1 MNNYVSDEGIVFTDA
16 DIQEWASEAESGFPN
31 STLTAVA
38 GRPWEARTEPMEAH
52 TIRVPRVLWELVEAQ
67 AAKRGISASE
77 FTRDAISRELTSA

>member
-38 GRPWEARTEPMEAH
+38 GRPWEVRVEP
-52 TIRVPRVLWELVEAQ
+52 T
-67 AAKRGISASE
+67 
-77 FTRDAISRELTSA
+77 